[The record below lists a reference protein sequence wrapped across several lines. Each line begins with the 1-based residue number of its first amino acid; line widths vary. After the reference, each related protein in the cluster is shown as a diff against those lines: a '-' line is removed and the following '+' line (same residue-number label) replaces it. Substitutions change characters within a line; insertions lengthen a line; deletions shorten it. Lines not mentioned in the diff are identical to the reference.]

1 MIALLAI
8 LTVLQISP
16 IQRTLGVPV
25 YIDPDTVIKP
35 EYLQRNTV
43 EKDDA
48 LPLDPRPAPE
58 VTDQEAAAFL
68 VEMGFLNQTANDVV
82 TRLDQVGGDPRKIAL
97 VRFQKKFQLPE
108 SGQLDD
114 DTRRLI
120 AAPKCGVSELNAD
133 SEKWTK
139 PVITYK
145 INSFPA
151 SLEPAEARKLIGQAF
166 GEWSKHAN
174 LDIAEVSQGDAD
186 IFVSDELPDHRDRM
200 GFSCR
205 FVKSTTVAHAFFPE
219 IGDVHYN
226 SAKSYTP
233 DEFLSASMH
242 EIGHSLGLDHVM
254 SQSSIMFPLH
264 IRYHM
269 EIPVEDQRALQA
281 LYGVR
286 PSIKQST
293 RTTTVLPV
301 ETTPRLCSL
310 DKIDTIVND
319 ASGETFVLAGNY
331 YYDLSQQNPAGR
343 RISSKW
349 PRLPANIDAAFTY
362 RGGRHTFF
370 FKGSRVWVYADDQL
384 EAGYPRAIAGEL
396 PGLPNNLDAAYV
408 TKAGSIVAIRRNQ
421 YWFYNPAKRPQVSGH
436 FPRLVYDFR
445 NMPVNMDAALH
456 HTDRQFYFFK
466 GREFY
471 RLSLTNFTVGAP
483 SALKSKW
490 FKC

>member
-1 MIALLAI
+1 MIALL
-8 LTVLQISP
+8 LTVLQISS
-16 IQRTLGVPV
+16 IQFTYGVPV
-25 YIDPDTVIKP
+25 YIDPDTAIKP
-35 EYLQRNTV
+35 EYLQRNSL

-58 VTDQEAAAFL
+58 VTEREAAKFL
-68 VEMGFLNQTANDVV
+68 EEMGFLNHSADEIG
-82 TRLDQVGGDPRKIAL
+82 TRLDQVEGDPRWIAL
-97 VRFQKKFQLPE
+97 VRFQKQFQLPE
-108 SGQLDD
+108 SGKLDD

-120 AAPKCGVSELNAD
+120 AAPKCGVSELNVD

-145 INSFPA
+145 INSFPN
-151 SLEPAEARKLIGQAF
+151 SLEPTEARKLIGQAF

-174 LDIAEVSQGDAD
+174 LDIVEVKQGDAD
-186 IFVSDELPDHRDRM
+186 IFVSDEAPDHQDRM

-205 FVKSTTVAHAFFPE
+205 FLKNTTVAHAFFPE

-226 SAKSYTP
+226 RAKSYTP

-254 SQSSIMFPLH
+254 SKSSIMYPLH

-269 EIPVEDQRALQA
+269 EIPIEDQRALQA

-286 PSIKQST
+286 TTIRQSP
-293 RTTTVLPV
+293 RTTTPVPV
-301 ETTPRLCSL
+301 ESTPRLCSL

-319 ASGETFVLAGNY
+319 ASGQTFALAGNY
-331 YYDLSQQNPAGR
+331 YYDLSQRNPAGR

-349 PRLPANIDAAFTY
+349 PRLPGSIDAAFTY
-362 RGGRHTFF
+362 RGGRYTFF

-384 EAGYPRAIAGEL
+384 EAGYPRAISSEL

-408 TKAGSIVAIRRNQ
+408 TKAGSIVAIRRKQ
-421 YWFYNPAKRPQVSGH
+421 YWFYNPSKRPQVSGH
-436 FPRLVYDFR
+436 FPRLVYDFH
-445 NMPVNMDAALH
+445 NMPVNLDAALH

-466 GREFY
+466 GREYY
-471 RLSLTNFTVGAP
+471 RLNLTNFTVGPP
-483 SALKSKW
+483 SAMESKW